1 METFAII
8 NEAGLVLNITVG
20 MPPLAAGETA
30 VEYWADGSQRK
41 NTAVIG
47 GTYDADRD
55 AFIILKPYPSW
66 VLDEN
71 AQWQA
76 PVPKPDD
83 GKAYLWDEPTLCWV
97 QWDYQFPSPVEV
109 VPAT

>member
-8 NEAGLVLNITVG
+8 NEAGLVLNVTVG
-20 MPPLAAGETA
+20 VPPLAAGETA

-47 GTYDADRD
+47 GTYDAALD
-55 AFIILKPYPSW
+55 AFITPQPYPSW
-66 VLDEN
+66 ALN
-71 AQWQA
+71 ANADWQA

-83 GKAYLWDEPTLCWV
+83 GKMYRWDEATLSW
-97 QWDYQFPSPVEV
+97 VEV
-109 VPAT
+109 VPPT

>member
-8 NEAGLVLNITVG
+8 NDAGLVLNITAG
-20 MPPLAAGETA
+20 MPPLAAGESA

-41 NTAVIG
+41 NPATIG
-47 GTYDADRD
+47 GTYDATLD
-55 AFIILKPYPSW
+55 AFIYPQPYPSW

-83 GKAYLWDEPTLCWV
+83 GKLYVWDEATLSW
-97 QWDYQFPSPVEV
+97 VEV
-109 VPAT
+109 PT